1 MDVELPADAPLKINN
16 ALNISDEVI
25 RYLLV
30 KIDHKARAALAE
42 AKKRAAERETESSED

>member
-30 KIDHKARAALAE
+30 KIDHKARVALAE
-42 AKKRAAERETESSED
+42 AKKRAAEREAENSED

>member
-30 KIDHKARAALAE
+30 KIDNKARAALAE
-42 AKKRAAERETESSED
+42 AKKRAAEREAENSED